1 MWYTDERVEFR
12 VDADLRRKQRREW
25 ADLVVERAGSLDP
38 ADAAV
43 LRAVYGDGRPI
54 KELAAMV
61 GVPPRAMSR
70 RVHRLVRRVM
80 SPPFEFVVR
89 FAHNWTRERRRVA
102 FSIVVLGRP
111 LRQTAADVGL
121 SLYEVRRHYAAV
133 MALVEAAT
141 ALSRKQTAQ
150 PAADTDEPD

>member
-1 MWYTDERVEFR
+1 M
-12 VDADLRRKQRREW
+12 DADLRRKQRREW
-25 ADLVVERAGSLDP
+25 ADLVVERAASLDP

-54 KELAAMV
+54 KELAAML

-70 RVHRLVRRVM
+70 RIHRLVRRVM

-89 FAHNWTRERRRVA
+89 FAHNWTSERRRVA
-102 FSIVVLGRP
+102 FSIVVRGMP
-111 LRQTAADVGL
+111 LRQTAAEVGL

-141 ALSRKQTAQ
+141 ALSRKHA
-150 PAADTDEPD
+150 PAPEAAADADEID